1 LLRRLSIRNLAVIE
15 ALDLDLAPGFTALTG
30 ETGAGKSI
38 IVDAVGLVLGG
49 RASSDVIRTGC
60 EETLVEAIFDAADLP
75 DEVLAELQS
84 DGLVEEG
91 SCTITLT
98 REVSRERRNASR
110 LEGHTIRAQHMQE
123 LGQYLVDIHG
133 QGDQLSL
140 LKVRNHLDLLDR
152 FGNLGDLRTD
162 FAARARELEA
172 LRRELEAIRED
183 SRALAQREDLLRYQV
198 NEIEAARLR
207 LGEEQELL
215 QERHVLA
222 NAEQLME
229 QSAEAYQLLATG
241 RGRGSALDQLGLAVK
256 ALDGL
261 ARIDGSLD
269 QLSSM
274 LETAYYQVEDV
285 AHRLR
290 DYRERVEFDPN
301 RLAAVE
307 DRLMLLATLKRKYGD
322 SVEQIV
328 SYGERAARELH
339 GLEHREEHAEELA
352 EREAPLLQELSELG
366 TRLSEARREAAR
378 ELASAVMAELADLEM
393 AQARFAAEITWS
405 EDAEGIPVGN
415 ARYAW
420 TRRGLDRV
428 EFLISANPGEALRPL
443 ARVASGGETSRLMLA
458 LKNVLSVADPTVTL
472 IFDEVDAGIGGRAGA
487 VVGAKLASL
496 ARRHQVLCVTHLPQI
511 AACAQHHVRVDKALR
526 EGRTVSTARPLST
539 EERVDELAVMLAGA
553 VTEASRQSA
562 RELLQRLDTEE
573 EFARENRSGSA
584 A

>member
-1 LLRRLSIRNLAVIE
+1 MLRRLSIRNLAVIE

-140 LKVRNHLDLLDR
+140 LQVRNHLDLLDR

>member
-1 LLRRLSIRNLAVIE
+1 MLRRLSIRNLAVIE

-140 LKVRNHLDLLDR
+140 LQVRNHLDLLDR

-405 EDAEGIPVGN
+405 EDAEGIPVGD